1 MDFFMPAERVLY
13 DRSYY
18 FSDEALE
25 DYTEEVAD
33 WYNVD
38 INFVPSSAHV

>member
-18 FSDEALE
+18 FSDEAVVII
-25 DYTEEVAD
+25 T
-33 WYNVD
+33 N
-38 INFVPSSAHV
+38 I